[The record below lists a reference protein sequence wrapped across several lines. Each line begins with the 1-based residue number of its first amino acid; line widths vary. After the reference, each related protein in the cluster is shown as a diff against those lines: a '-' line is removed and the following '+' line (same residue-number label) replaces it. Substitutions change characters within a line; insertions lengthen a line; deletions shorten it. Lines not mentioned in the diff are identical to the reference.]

1 MTPEGKVK
9 AALKKR
15 IKTLGGR
22 LYFVQFLG
30 LRGAPDCK
38 VLMGPRVTHGNP
50 RHSWNPWV
58 ETKAGK
64 DGRLSEQQK
73 LRHAELRAAGE
84 VVLVICTVEEID
96 RWFPLPAEGN

>member
-15 IKTLGGR
+15 IKVRGGR

-30 LRGAPDCK
+30 LRGAPDCY
-38 VLMGPRVTHGNP
+38 VVDPVRRP
-50 RHSWNPWV
+50 CWV

-64 DGRLSEQQK
+64 DGRLSQQQK
-73 LRHAELRAAGE
+73 LRHEELRAGGAR
-84 VVLVICTVEEID
+84 VLVIRTLEDID
-96 RWFPLPAEGN
+96 RWFPLPEGE

>member
-15 IKTLGGR
+15 VKALGGR

-38 VLMGPRVTHGNP
+38 VLMPR
-50 RHSWNPWV
+50 RSLRAWNPWV
-58 ETKAGK
+58 ETKAGT
-64 DGRLSEQQK
+64 DGQLRKQQE

-84 VVLVICTVEEID
+84 TVLVITTVEEID
-96 RWFPLPAEGN
+96 RWFPLEVK

>member
-15 IKTLGGR
+15 VKALGGR

-38 VLMGPRVTHGNP
+38 VVGVPDPMFPHERFG
-50 RHSWNPWV
+50 PWV
-58 ETKAGK
+58 ETKTDRGA
-64 DGRLSEQQK
+64 LSEQQK
-73 LRHAELRAAGE
+73 LRHAELRNAGE
-84 VVLVICTVEEID
+84 FVLVIRNVEDID
-96 RWFPLPAEGN
+96 LWFPLPVEGEQ